1 MAAREGERAAV
12 DLRLGDCLD
21 VLRTMADASVDAIV
35 TDPPSGISFM
45 SAKWDSDKGGRDQ
58 WVAWLAAIM
67 REAKRVIRP
76 GGHALIW
83 ALPRTSHWT
92 ATAVEDAGWA
102 VRDICHHI
110 NGQAFPKS
118 LNLGEGR
125 GSGLKPSTEH
135 YILAR
140 APLSERTIAA
150 NVQRWGTGGINI
162 DASRIPGTK
171 PDTTR
176 GAGGQHGRLHPLEAQ
191 GRIVDDGMGRW
202 PSNLVLSCCG
212 DDPHREGCPVAMLD
226 AQSGMSR
233 SSDHIRH
240 RTGRNGYDGGW
251 GALPVAGTA
260 DAGGASRFFQVFTPD
275 CWLCGGLRHG
285 TMSVTQVVTGDVPCR
300 NVASAASHTSQGT
313 KDSDSVPP
321 HAPQPQPQDSVAN
334 SPSGS
339 TSAPSAGRL
348 SPPTLGT
355 GASTVPQIA
364 QSWHA
369 EQIAPLVR
377 SVASLCEPCATAI
390 ARVLV
395 ALRHN
400 PNQASTPLAGY
411 MPEHKKQTLFQ
422 SLALYAES
430 LGSTG
435 TTPTIAS
442 LKLWYGYARHAIE
455 NTTAAPDSSP
465 SPRAFTSPEKDPL
478 FSPAERSS
486 FRYQAKPSRAERDRG
501 LEHLPRT
508 SAADMVDRTEGSAG
522 MQSPRAGAGR
532 TGGGHNHH
540 PTVKP
545 IALMKHLVGLITP
558 PGGTVLDMFCGS
570 GTTGCA
576 CAALGFDFIG
586 IEQDQSYIDIA
597 ALRIQAAT
605 PTQPALQEAI

>member
-135 YILAR
+135 WILAR

-162 DASRIPGTK
+162 DASRIG
-171 PDTTR
+171 TTR
-176 GAGGQHGRLHPLEAQ
+176 DVPGGMSTRKTASIYGTFAKGGSAEQFNPN
-191 GRIVDDGMGRW
+191 MGRW
-202 PSNLVLSCCG
+202 PANLILSCCG
-212 DDPHREGCPVAMLD
+212 DDPHREGCPVAELD
-226 AQSGMSR
+226 AQSGYSI
-233 SSDHIRH
+233 SPTH
-240 RTGRNGYDGGW
+240 TGRGAGGQH
-251 GALPVAGTA
+251 GRLHPIAAQGRV
-260 DAGGASRFFQVFTPD
+260 DAPGDSGGASRYFYV
-275 CWLCGGLRHG
+275 
-285 TMSVTQVVTGDVPCR
+285 
-300 NVASAASHTSQGT
+300 
-313 KDSDSVPP
+313 
-321 HAPQPQPQDSVAN
+321 
-334 SPSGS
+334 
-339 TSAPSAGRL
+339 
-348 SPPTLGT
+348 
-355 GASTVPQIA
+355 
-364 QSWHA
+364 
-369 EQIAPLVR
+369 
-377 SVASLCEPCATAI
+377 
-390 ARVLV
+390 
-395 ALRHN
+395 
-400 PNQASTPLAGY
+400 
-411 MPEHKKQTLFQ
+411 
-422 SLALYAES
+422 
-430 LGSTG
+430 
-435 TTPTIAS
+435 
-442 LKLWYGYARHAIE
+442 
-455 NTTAAPDSSP
+455 
-465 SPRAFTSPEKDPL
+465 
-478 FSPAERSS
+478 
-486 FRYQAKPSRAERDRG
+486 AKPSRAERDRG